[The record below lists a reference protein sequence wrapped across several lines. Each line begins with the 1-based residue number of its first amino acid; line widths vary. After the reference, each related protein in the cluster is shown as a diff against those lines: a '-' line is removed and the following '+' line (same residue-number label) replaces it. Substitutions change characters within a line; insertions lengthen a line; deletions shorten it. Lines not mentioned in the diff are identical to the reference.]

1 MDVAFQTS
9 QFGIGWVHVPFYGPI
24 MNQLKI
30 RGEGAPRNE
39 SFVELRID
47 DLVRESVTW
56 TPQSNPSSGFAQE
69 LPNVI
74 HGPLASTDLH

>member
-1 MDVAFQTS
+1 
-9 QFGIGWVHVPFYGPI
+9 

-30 RGEGAPRNE
+30 RREAAPRGE

-56 TPQSNPSSGFAQE
+56 SPETTPGTGFAQE

-74 HGPLASTDLH
+74 HGPLASSDLH

>member
-1 MDVAFQTS
+1 VDVAFQTS
-9 QFGIGWVHVPFYGPI
+9 QFGIGWDHVPFYGPI

-30 RGEGAPRNE
+30 RGEGAPHNE

-56 TPQSNPSSGFAQE
+56 PAQTKSGFGFSE
-69 LPNVI
+69 PLPNVI
-74 HGPLASTDLH
+74 HRSLALPELH

>member
-1 MDVAFQTS
+1 
-9 QFGIGWVHVPFYGPI
+9 

-30 RGEGAPRNE
+30 SGEGAPRSE

-47 DLVRESVTW
+47 DLVRESVIW
-56 TPQSNPSSGFAQE
+56 PPQTNSGTELAQQ

-74 HGPLASTDLH
+74 HGPLASSEVH

>member
-1 MDVAFQTS
+1 
-9 QFGIGWVHVPFYGPI
+9 
-24 MNQLKI
+24 MNQLKT
-30 RGEGAPRNE
+30 RGEAALLTG

-56 TPQSNPSSGFAQE
+56 LPQTKSGLGSSQP

-74 HGPLASTDLH
+74 HPAPASPELH